1 MSATHPGPPAAAD
14 TTTPDTTTP
23 DTTTADTTT
32 PDTAPI
38 DASPTSAPAAAAPTT
53 TTALPHPGL
62 PAVGRPAADL
72 LAELTVLTS
81 ADLPTRGERVSAYV
95 YDSGRPGV
103 REAGHAAYL
112 AMLEVNG
119 LDPTAFPSV
128 VALERQVVGGMA
140 ARLGGSDATPG
151 IFTSGGTE
159 SIILAVKAARD
170 ARPEVRD
177 PQIVV
182 PITAHAAFHKAGA
195 YLRVRVVT
203 VPVDPATFKADPVAM
218 AAACTDDTV
227 LVVASAPSYAHGVVD
242 PVERI
247 AADAAA
253 RGIPCHVDAC
263 VGGCLLPWLAEAG
276 AAVPPFDL
284 SVPGVTSLSAD
295 LHKYGYAPKG
305 ASVLLF
311 RDEDM
316 RRHAYYVCAS
326 WPGYPVVNTTVQS
339 SKGAGPLA
347 GAWATMQA
355 LGAEGYRALGRSV
368 LAATRRLVEGI
379 ADIEGLRVLGT
390 PEAALVAIGA
400 DPAAPLDLWALA
412 DESRARGFF
421 LQPQLSVLGLPA
433 SLHITLTGVSEAGIE
448 ELLAILRAAAD
459 AVRPWARAPLRR
471 TWWPWSPSS
480 TSTPWTTPGSPRCCR
495 WPASSSA
502 GSRRDGWP
510 ASTGCSTP
518 FRWRAAN

>member
-1 MSATHPGPPAAAD
+1 MSD
-14 TTTPDTTTP
+14 
-23 DTTTADTTT
+23 
-32 PDTAPI
+32 
-38 DASPTSAPAAAAPTT
+38 S
-53 TTALPHPGL
+53 HPGL
-62 PAVGRPAADL
+62 PAAGRPAAEL
-72 LAELTVLTS
+72 LAELAALT
-81 ADLPTRGERVSAYV
+81 AGDLPTRGERVSAYV

-103 REAGHAAYL
+103 REAGHAAYSQ
-112 AMLEVNG
+112 MLEVNG

-140 ARLGGSDATPG
+140 TLLGGSDATPG

-159 SIILAVKAARD
+159 SILLAVKAARD
-170 ARPEVRD
+170 ARPDVRD
-177 PQIVV
+177 PRIVV

-203 VPVDPATFKADPVAM
+203 VPVDPVTFKADPQAM
-218 AAACTDDTV
+218 AAACDSETV
-227 LVVASAPSYAHGVVD
+227 LVVASAPSYAQGVID

-276 AAVPPFDL
+276 ADIPPFDL

-295 LHKYGYAPKG
+295 LHKFGYAPKG

-311 RDEDM
+311 RDEAM

-326 WPGYPVVNTTVQS
+326 WPGYPVVNSTVQS

-355 LGAEGYRALGRSV
+355 LGADGYRALGRSV
-368 LAATRRLVEGI
+368 AAATRRLVEGI
-379 ADIEGLRVLGT
+379 NGIDGAGGIEGLVVLGK
-390 PEAALVAIGA
+390 PEAALVALGT

-421 LQPQLSVLGLPA
+421 LQPQLSVAGLPA
-433 SLHITLTGVSEAGIE
+433 SLHVTLTGVSESGIDDM
-448 ELLAILRAAAD
+448 LDILRASAD
-459 AVRPWARAPLRR
+459 TVRPLGPGAIPAELVALVSELDFDALDDAGFASLLPLAGIDL
-471 TWWPWSPSS
+471 S
-480 TSTPWTTPGSPRCCR
+480 GE
-495 WPASSSA
+495 SA
-502 GSRRDGWP
+502 GRMAGVNRLLDALPVAG
-510 ASTGCSTP
+510 
-518 FRWRAAN
+518 RELMANRFLSALYSPHLAG